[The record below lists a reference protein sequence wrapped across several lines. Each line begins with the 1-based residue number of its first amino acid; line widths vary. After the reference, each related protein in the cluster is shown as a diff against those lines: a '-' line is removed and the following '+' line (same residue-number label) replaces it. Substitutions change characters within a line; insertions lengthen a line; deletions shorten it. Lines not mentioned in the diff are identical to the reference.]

1 MKRLLLDTNVL
12 SEAGKPAP
20 EPQVIAFLQKSA
32 EIFTSIIAVHE
43 IEYGITLLPK
53 GKRRT
58 ELETA
63 MAAVISVL
71 GTNIL
76 AIGEDEARL
85 AAHFRAGARACGRV
99 LHLPD
104 ALIVATAKQNGL
116 TLATRNIADF
126 DYLGVA
132 VIDPWGL
139 PGIDGTAAAGLIAGN
154 GGFAGSR

>member
-20 EPQVIAFLQKSA
+20 KPQVIAFLQKPA
-32 EIFTSIIAVHE
+32 EIFTSVIALHE
-43 IEYGITLLPK
+43 IEYGIALLPK

-63 MAAVISVL
+63 MAAVVSVL

-76 AIGEDEARL
+76 PVRDDEAHL
-85 AAHFRAGARACGRV
+85 AAHFRAEARACGRV

-104 ALIVATAKQNGL
+104 ALIAATAKENGL

-132 VIDPWGL
+132 VIDPWAL
-139 PGIDGTAAAGLIAGN
+139 PL
-154 GGFAGSR
+154 